1 MKNNKIN
8 QRYRNIRR
16 QNINKKRQYNKK
28 KYNTKSI
35 KTNKLKEF
43 QENISNKAKEY
54 INDENIKKN

>member
-28 KYNTKSI
+28 
-35 KTNKLKEF
+35 
-43 QENISNKAKEY
+43 NIIQKV
-54 INDENIKKN
+54 